1 MYSHLLSSSRVPTT
15 KNQTWKKMFMLLL
28 GLLVALNQT
37 VFDITKV
44 ILSTNHMVVETEVRK
59 VLVDE
64 TQFKEKK
71 QYWMIILT

>member
-1 MYSHLLSSSRVPTT
+1 
-15 KNQTWKKMFMLLL
+15 MFMLLL

-44 ILSTNHMVVETEVRK
+44 ILSTNHMVVETEARK

-64 TQFKEKK
+64 AQFKEKK
-71 QYWMIILT
+71 QYWMIVLT